1 MSANINFK
9 DKDGNIVNILLEDN
23 LTITIT
29 GVDLNEVVTVDASAV
44 TPTGQQPHVESVQF
58 IGPSRAGQP
67 ITKR

>member
-1 MSANINFK
+1 MSVNFNSK
-9 DKDGNIVNILLEDN
+9 DKDGNVVNILLEDN
-23 LTITIT
+23 PTITIT
-29 GVDLNEVVTVDASAV
+29 NVDLNEVVTVNASAV